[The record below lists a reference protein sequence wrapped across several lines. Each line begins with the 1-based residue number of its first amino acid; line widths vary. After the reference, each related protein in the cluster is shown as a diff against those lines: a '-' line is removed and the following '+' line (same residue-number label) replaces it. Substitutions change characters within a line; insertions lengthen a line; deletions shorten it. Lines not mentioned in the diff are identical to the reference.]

1 MSDTR
6 FGGAARRAVLACAAA
21 AALLPGSS
29 SAQGSWP
36 GKPIRIIVPFAAG
49 GSNDNIAR
57 IFAAKLSARLGQ
69 PVVVDNKGGAGG
81 TIGAGMVAHADA
93 DGYTWLVHSNSHTVA
108 PATYKNLNYDAE
120 KDFVGITPLA
130 SVPMVMVT
138 SPTKGYKT
146 LQEFVKYAKANPDK
160 VNYAS
165 AGAGGV
171 THLGAERLRIA
182 GGFKATHIA
191 TKGTNEALTEV
202 ITGRVDF
209 YFSPIG
215 LAVPQ
220 IQAGKLLPLAVSSA
234 KRFPALPNVPTTQEA
249 GLPNSSYEVWIG
261 LFAPAKT
268 PKPIVDRMHAEVVKA
283 LNSPEVKERY
293 KQLVMDDMIMSVD
306 EFNRFLVQ
314 NFRQD
319 AELAKAAGVQPN

>member
-1 MSDTR
+1 MNRLLIGLCSLA
-6 FGGAARRAVLACAAA
+6 FALAPAASRAQA
-21 AALLPGSS
+21 G
-29 SAQGSWP
+29 WP
-36 GKPIRIIVPFAAG
+36 SKPVKVVVPFAAG
-49 GSNDNIAR
+49 AATDIVAR
-57 IFAAKLSARLGQ
+57 AVMDQVSRQLGQ
-69 PVVVDNKGGAGG
+69 PVLIDNKGGAGG
-81 TIGAGMVAHADA
+81 TIGASLVAHAEP

-108 PATYKNLNYDAE
+108 PATYRNLNYDAQ
-120 KDFVGITPLA
+120 KDFIGITPLA
-130 SVPMVMVT
+130 SVPMAMVT
-138 SPTKGYKT
+138 SPAKGLRT
-146 LQEFVKYAKANPDK
+146 LQDFVKYAKANPGK

-171 THLGAERLRIA
+171 THLGAERLRLAA
-182 GGFKATHIA
+182 GFEATHIP

-220 IQAGKLLPLAVSSA
+220 IQAGKLVPLAVSSA
-234 KRFPALPNVPTTQEA
+234 RRFPALPDVPTTEEA

-261 LFAPAKT
+261 LFAPART
-268 PKPIVDRMHAEVVKA
+268 PPAIVERMHQEVVKA

-293 KQLVMDDMIMSVD
+293 KQLLMVDMVMGVD
-306 EFNRFLVQ
+306 EFNRFLLQ

-319 AELAKAAGVQPN
+319 AELARAAGVQPN

>member
-1 MSDTR
+1 MNRLLIGLCSLA
-6 FGGAARRAVLACAAA
+6 FALAPAASRAQA
-21 AALLPGSS
+21 
-29 SAQGSWP
+29 SWP
-36 GKPIRIIVPFAAG
+36 SKPVKVVVPFAAG
-49 GSNDNIAR
+49 AATDIVAR
-57 IFAAKLSARLGQ
+57 AVMDQVSKQLGQ
-69 PVVVDNKGGAGG
+69 PILIDNKGGAGG
-81 TIGAGMVAHADA
+81 TIGASLVAHAEP

-108 PATYKNLNYDAE
+108 PATYKNLNYDAQ

-130 SVPMVMVT
+130 SVPMAMVT
-138 SPTKGYKT
+138 SPAKGLRT
-146 LQEFVKYAKANPDK
+146 LPDFVKYAKANPGK

-171 THLGAERLRIA
+171 THLGAERLRLA
-182 GGFKATHIA
+182 GGFEATHIP

-215 LAVPQ
+215 LALPQ
-220 IQAGKLLPLAVSSA
+220 IQAGKLVPLAVSSA
-234 KRFPALPNVPTTQEA
+234 RRFPALPDVPTTEEA

-261 LFAPAKT
+261 LFAPART
-268 PKPIVDRMHAEVVKA
+268 PHAVVERMHQEVVKA

-293 KQLVMDDMIMSVD
+293 KQLLMVDMIMGVD
-306 EFNRFLVQ
+306 EFNRFLLQ

-319 AELAKAAGVQPN
+319 AELARAAGVQPN